1 MGEKEMRKGLEAAI
15 RAAKL
20 ALFVIKKQG
29 VMPNSSWETGF
40 ESDLK
45 TAEAALPIKD
55 ERVSD
60 RLRRMIH
67 DGYVR
72 NHPLTAICLTYEH
85 ARKLAAELAE
95 MQLNYK
101 TSEDDIYAS
110 LITGGYRFMD
120 LPITVQP

>member
-1 MGEKEMRKGLEAAI
+1 MKSTYEDNFK
-15 RAAKL
+15 KL
-20 ALFVIKKQG
+20 VDEWAGDRLPVDF
-29 VMPNSSWETGF
+29 
-40 ESDLK
+40 
-45 TAEAALPIKD
+45 PIKD

-72 NHPLTAICLTYEH
+72 NHPLTAIRLTYEH